1 MQKQL
6 TVLRIIWAAMLV
18 GEVIFMFV
26 ALILGPGMQSQMDVA
41 LLERAAAGTFV
52 VLIPMAYVIRKA
64 AYRANSTDG
73 TVTLA
78 AYTTGNIIFWAM
90 GEGVAFFGLVITML
104 AGKAGLA
111 FAIAVAAMIVQI
123 LNFPTGGP
131 LQDSN
136 AG

>member
-1 MQKQL
+1 M
-6 TVLRIIWAAMLV
+6 
-18 GEVIFMFV
+18 FMFV
-26 ALILGPGMQSQMDVA
+26 ALMLGPGMQSHMDTTM
-41 LLERAAAGTFV
+41 LERVAGLMFL
-52 VLIPMAYVIRKA
+52 VLMPTAFVIRKV
-64 AYRANSTDG
+64 AYRASSTDG
-73 TVTLA
+73 NITIGAYA
-78 AYTTGNIIFWAM
+78 AGNIIFWAM
-90 GEGVAFFGLVITML
+90 CEGVAFFGLVITML